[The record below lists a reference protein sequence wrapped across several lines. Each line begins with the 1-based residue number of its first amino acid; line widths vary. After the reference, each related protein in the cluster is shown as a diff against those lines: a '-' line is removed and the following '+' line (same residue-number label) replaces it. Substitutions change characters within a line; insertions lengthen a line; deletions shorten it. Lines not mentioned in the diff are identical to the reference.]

1 MFMHPTPLLL
11 LSIKLKLLTAVNG
24 LDIQGLCVPLCVC
37 FYVWLVLVVFF
48 FFFSSIQY
56 VLFFCASVNRGKFR

>member
-1 MFMHPTPLLL
+1 MLMPSTPLLL

-37 FYVWLVLVVFF
+37 LYV
-48 FFFSSIQY
+48 
-56 VLFFCASVNRGKFR
+56 CASMYAWFGWWCLFLFKQYSICIVLLCFC